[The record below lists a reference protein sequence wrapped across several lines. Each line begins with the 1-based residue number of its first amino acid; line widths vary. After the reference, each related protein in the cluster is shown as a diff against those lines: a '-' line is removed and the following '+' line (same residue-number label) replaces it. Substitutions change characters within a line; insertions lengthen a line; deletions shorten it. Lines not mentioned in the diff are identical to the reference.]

1 MQNTVTKV
9 LAVALVLNMGLNIA
23 LGLAVR
29 QMRQDLAARPA
40 QEQAVQQAVPPDQLA
55 ELQTKLERAEQ
66 DRIKATR
73 DATSLR
79 TQLNDL
85 RGVAQDRDTIRG
97 QVQQLQQENEQLRNQ
112 VTNLQ
117 SMNEING
124 QVTALRGLEPLRGVV
139 RLFMNRTQLRESI
152 TAELSEELSPEEEQ
166 RQLDLLRALDMD
178 GGITSLRDAQIDD
191 FVKNVLGFYDQT
203 TKNLVVI
210 TERRTMNVG
219 DRITYAHEFAHNLQ
233 DQHFD
238 LTKLFAGAEGNSD
251 HQQALRA
258 LVEGDATLTMYAFS
272 DTHLSAMEK
281 LEHEAEQ
288 LRSYDVSGI
297 FGGGGYNGPIVES
310 ASQFPY
316 VEGAQFVAEL
326 YGQGGWAAVDRAFAN
341 PPRSTEQILHPEKY
355 FRGEGPAQVGIP
367 QLTAGLPGWQLVT
380 EDTLGELYMRIYLEH
395 QLAIAEAVPAAE
407 GWGGDRY
414 QVLRDGQGRL
424 ALALRTAWDTPAD
437 AREFFET
444 YTRYASAQAQGQAG
458 QNAGPGRLR
467 WTLADRQIYL
477 SLSGN
482 QVLILRAP
490 DASTIDAIVPQFQGV
505 F

>member
-1 MQNTVTKV
+1 MQNTVTKI
-9 LAVALVLNMGLNIA
+9 LAVVLVINMGLNIA

-40 QEQAVQQAVPPDQLA
+40 QQPAAQAVPSDRLA
-55 ELQTKLERAEQ
+55 ELEAKLERAEQ

-73 DATSLR
+73 DAASLR
-79 TQLNDL
+79 TQVNDL
-85 RGVAQDRDTIRG
+85 RGAAEDRDAIRT
-97 QVQQLQQENEQLRNQ
+97 QRDQLKQENEQLRNQ

-139 RLFMNRTQLRESI
+139 REFMNRTQLRESI
-152 TAELSEELSPEEEQ
+152 TNELAEELSPEEEQ
-166 RQLDLLRALDMD
+166 RQLDILRALDMD
-178 GGITSLRDAQIDD
+178 GGITNLRDAQIDD

-203 TKNLVVI
+203 TKNLVIV
-210 TERRTMNVG
+210 TERRTMSVG

-258 LVEGDATLTMYAFS
+258 LVEGDATLTMYAFA
-272 DTHLSAMEK
+272 DQHLSEMDK
-281 LEHEAEQ
+281 LQYQADQ
-288 LRSYDVSGI
+288 LKSLDVSGL
-297 FGGGGYNGPIVES
+297 FSGRGGGGPQVES

-316 VEGAQFVAEL
+316 VDGAQFAALL
-326 YGQGGWAAVDRAFAN
+326 YSQGGWAAVDRAFAN

-355 FRGEGPAQVGIP
+355 FAGEQPIGVGIP
-367 QLTAGLPGWQLVT
+367 QLTTGLPGWQLVS

-395 QLAIAEAVPAAE
+395 QLDFSQAIPAAE

-424 ALALRTAWDTPAD
+424 ALALRTAWDSPAE
-437 AREFFET
+437 AREFFEA
-444 YTRYASAQAQGQAG
+444 YTRYAQAQAKGQSG
-458 QNAGPGRLR
+458 QNAGPDRLR
-467 WTLADRQIYL
+467 WSLADRQIYL
-477 SLSGN
+477 SLKGN

-490 DASTIDAIVPQFQGV
+490 DAVTIDAIVPQFQGV

>member
-29 QMRQDLAARPA
+29 QMRLDLAARPA
-40 QEQAVQQAVPPDQLA
+40 QQPAAQQTAPPDQLA
-55 ELQTKLERAEQ
+55 ELQAKLERAEQ

-79 TQLNDL
+79 TQLSDL
-85 RGVAQDRDTIRG
+85 RGVAQDRDAIRG
-97 QVQQLQQENEQLRNQ
+97 QIQQLQQENEQLRSQ

-139 RLFMNRTQLRESI
+139 RLFMNRTELRESI
-152 TAELSEELSPEEEQ
+152 TAELAEELSPEEEQ

-210 TERRTMNVG
+210 TERRTMSVG

-238 LTKLFAGAEGNSD
+238 LTKLFVGAEGNSD

-258 LVEGDATLTMYAFS
+258 LVEGDATVTMYAFS
-272 DTHLSAMEK
+272 ETHLSEMER
-281 LEHEAEQ
+281 LQHEADQ

-297 FGGGGYNGPIVES
+297 FSGGRGGPIVES

-355 FRGEGPAQVGIP
+355 FRGEGPVGVGIP
-367 QLTAGLPGWQLVT
+367 QLTAGLPGWQLVS

-437 AREFFET
+437 AREFFEA
-444 YTRYASAQAQGQAG
+444 YTRYASAQAGGLPA

-467 WTLADRQIYL
+467 WALADRQIYL
-477 SLSGN
+477 SLRDS

-490 DASTIDAIVPQFQGV
+490 DAATLDAIVPQFQGV